1 MNRLIAAFAVI
12 VVFMI
17 VETVGGVLAG
27 SLALLADAAHMLT
40 DAVALGL
47 AASAH
52 WFSRR
57 PADERLHF
65 GYRRAQVLAAFANG
79 LFLLFLLVWIV
90 IEAVGRLQSSPEVKW
105 GTMLVIALLGLAAN
119 AVAFFILNR
128 GHTRDLNVRG
138 ALLHVVSDMLGSVAA
153 VIAALVIATTGW
165 MRIDPILSI
174 MVAGLIAYSAYRLIR
189 EAGFILLEGA
199 PRHIDVTALQADLK
213 ASSPEIVDVHEV
225 RIWQLAPEHAR
236 LTLHACV
243 EDPAQG
249 PDALAHIKSYLE
261 ERYGI
266 AHSTIQIEV
275 AGTCCP
281 DRADGSAPQASF
293 RAQEAPA
300 PRRREAGPASTSAPN
315 AAFVGQK

>member
-1 MNRLIAAFAVI
+1 MNRLLAAFAVI

-17 VETVGGVLAG
+17 VETIGGVLAG

-52 WFSRR
+52 WFARR

-90 IEAVGRLQSSPEVKW
+90 IEAVGRLQAPPDVKW
-105 GTMLVIALLGLAAN
+105 GAMLAVALTGLAAN
-119 AVAFFILNR
+119 GVAFFILNR

-153 VIAALVIATTGW
+153 VIAAVVIATTGW

-174 MVAGLIAYSAYRLIR
+174 MVAALIAYSAYRLIR

-199 PRHIDVTALQADLK
+199 PRHIDVSALQADLK
-213 ASSPEIVDVHEV
+213 ESAPEIVDVHDV

-249 PDALAHIKSYLE
+249 PAALAHIKSYLE

-266 AHSTIQIEV
+266 AHSTVQIEV

-281 DRADGSAPQASF
+281 DLAGAPAPQASS
-293 RAQEAPA
+293 RAHEAPA
-300 PRRREAGPASTSAPN
+300 PRRREAGSASTPN